1 MDTKDDS
8 FVLDSVVCHLLESAF
23 AAFAFVSSL
32 VDCAIRHYS
41 VVLLLVQF
49 SPPNQ
54 GEDLRREMEEAI
66 KALTLKQGSLEAEAA
81 ESKARMNALEQ
92 QLNDASSAK
101 RSLEAHAATLAI
113 DLKSASDERE
123 ATDKALEAA
132 KTDVRKKATERKQKK
147 GSKRMNESPATTPLF
162 VRYVTPCFF
171 MKECGVLPIVV
182 PSSSIPCRFFLSFL
196 LLQSLLKLLR
206 SIFPMC

>member
-1 MDTKDDS
+1 
-8 FVLDSVVCHLLESAF
+8 LLEPAF
-23 AAFAFVSSL
+23 AAFAFVISL

-92 QLNDASSAK
+92 QLNDATATK

-132 KTDVRKKATERKQKK
+132 KTDVRKEARK
-147 GSKRMNESPATTPLF
+147 EA
-162 VRYVTPCFF
+162 
-171 MKECGVLPIVV
+171 KE
-182 PSSSIPCRFFLSFL
+182 
-196 LLQSLLKLLR
+196 
-206 SIFPMC
+206 